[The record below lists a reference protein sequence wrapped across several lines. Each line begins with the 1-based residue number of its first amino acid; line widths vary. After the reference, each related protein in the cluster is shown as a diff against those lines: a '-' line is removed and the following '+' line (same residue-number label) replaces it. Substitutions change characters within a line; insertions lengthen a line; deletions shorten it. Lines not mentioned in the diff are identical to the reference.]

1 MKILLT
7 LTAGIAL
14 LGAAGLMGSAK
25 SQAAQND
32 VYAFGVTTQNPGCT
46 EDGQPFCLTAT
57 VSFRVLAVQHGDGH
71 AWGEVSRF
79 NHANGI
85 TRTGYV
91 TCMTVADDKAAIGGI
106 ETTPEDNVPFLLI
119 VQDRGVPGDSV
130 SDRISPYAIFPPGDP
145 GLSELPPDFPRTCP
159 SPDSIYGYFPQASG
173 DITVTGE

>member
-14 LGAAGLMGSAK
+14 LGTAGLMGSAK

-32 VYAFGVTTQNPGCT
+32 VYAFGVTIQNPGCT
-46 EDGQPFCLTAT
+46 EDGQPFCLSSAFTY
-57 VSFRVLAVQHGDGH
+57 RVLAVQHGDGH
-71 AWGEVSRF
+71 AWGVVSRF
-79 NHANGI
+79 RHESGT

-91 TCMTVADDKAAIGGI
+91 TCMTVADGRAAIGGI
-106 ETTPEDNVPFLLI
+106 ETTPSSDPFVLV
-119 VQDRGVPGDSV
+119 VQDRGVPGGSV
-130 SDRISPYAIFPPGDP
+130 SDRISPYAVFPPGDP

-159 SPDSIYGYFPQASG
+159 SPDSSFGYFPQASG

>member
-7 LTAGIAL
+7 LMAGIAV

-32 VYAFGVTTQNPGCT
+32 VYAFGVTSQTPGCT
-46 EDGQPFCLTAT
+46 EDGPPFCYPSAF
-57 VSFRVLAVQHGDGH
+57 SFRVLAVQHGNGH
-71 AWGEVSRF
+71 AWGLVSRF
-79 NHANGI
+79 RHDSGT

-91 TCMTVADDKAAIGGI
+91 TCMTVADGKAAIGGI
-106 ETTPEDNVPFLLI
+106 ETTPSSDPFLLY

-145 GLSELPPDFPRTCP
+145 GLSELPPDFPHSCP
-159 SPDSIYGYFPQASG
+159 SPDSTYGYIPQASG

>member
-7 LTAGIAL
+7 LAAGIGL
-14 LGAAGLMGSAK
+14 LAVAGLTGSV

-32 VYAFGVTTQNPGCT
+32 VYAFGVTSQDPGCT
-46 EDGQPFCLTAT
+46 EDGQLFCLPSAFTY
-57 VSFRVLAVQHGDGH
+57 RVLAVQHGEGH
-71 AWGEVSRF
+71 AWGTVSRF
-79 NHANGI
+79 RHASGT

-91 TCMTVADDKAAIGGI
+91 TCMTIADGKAAIGGI
-106 ETTPEDNVPFLLI
+106 ETTPSSDPFLVV

-159 SPDSIYGYFPQASG
+159 SPDSPFGYFPQASG

>member
-14 LGAAGLMGSAK
+14 LVAAGLMGSAK

-46 EDGQPFCLTAT
+46 EDGPPFCYSSAY
-57 VSFRVLAVQHGDGH
+57 SFRVLAVEHGNGH
-71 AWGEVSRF
+71 AWGLVSRF
-79 NHANGI
+79 SHASGN

-91 TCMTVADDKAAIGGI
+91 TCMTVADGKAAIGGI
-106 ETTPEDNVPFLLI
+106 ETTPSGDPFLLY
-119 VQDRGVPGDSV
+119 VQDRGVPGSSI

-145 GLSELPPDFPRTCP
+145 GLPDLPPDFPSTCP
-159 SPDSIYGYFPQASG
+159 SPDSIYGYLPQASG
-173 DITVTGE
+173 DITVAGE

>member
-14 LGAAGLMGSAK
+14 LGAAALMGSAR

-32 VYAFGVTTQNPGCT
+32 VYSFGVTSQNPGCT
-46 EDGQPFCLTAT
+46 EDGPLICFSSALT
-57 VSFRVLAVQHGDGH
+57 FRVLAVQHGDGH
-71 AWGEVSRF
+71 AWGMVSRF
-79 NHANGI
+79 RHESGT

-91 TCMTVADDKAAIGGI
+91 TCMTVADGKAAIGGF
-106 ETTPEDNVPFLLI
+106 ETTPSSDPFLLY

-130 SDRISPYAIFPPGDP
+130 PDRISPYAIFPPGDP

-159 SPDSIYGYFPQASG
+159 SPDSTFGYFPQASG
-173 DITVTGE
+173 DITVTAE

>member
-32 VYAFGVTTQNPGCT
+32 VYAFGVTGQNPGCT
-46 EDGQPFCLTAT
+46 EDGPPFCYPSAFLY
-57 VSFRVLAVQHGDGH
+57 RVLAVQHGEGH
-71 AWGEVSRF
+71 AWGVVSRF
-79 NHANGI
+79 RPDRGT

-91 TCMTVADDKAAIGGI
+91 TCMTVADGKAAIGGF
-106 ETTPEDNVPFLLI
+106 ETTPSNDPFLLY

-130 SDRISPYAIFPPGDP
+130 SDRLGPYAIFPPGDP
-145 GLSELPPDFPRTCP
+145 EWSRLPADFPHSCP
-159 SPDSIYGYFPQASG
+159 SPDSPGGYLPQASG
-173 DITVTGE
+173 DITVTSG